1 MGICDKPFDN
11 NFTRFS
17 DMKQT
22 QAYVDDYNAQC
33 VLPRLNN
40 VKEDISKYMNH
51 HTSQNDKL
59 IHAEQ
64 TNIDTIQLYNK
75 DYYYVMIKG
84 IIYFIIMGCFI
95 YFFGISNLIEG
106 VKTTGSVLKDKAV
119 IIKDKAIEL
128 KDQVKI
134 ATQQKLDS

>member
-1 MGICDKPFDN
+1 MSICDYPFDN
-11 NFTRFS
+11 SISKFS
-17 DMKQT
+17 DMKQAQT
-22 QAYVDDYNAQC
+22 YVDNYNTQC
-33 VLPRLNN
+33 VLPRLSN
-40 VKEDISKYMNH
+40 VTDDIKKYMNQYN
-51 HTSQNDKL
+51 SQNDRL
-59 IHAEQ
+59 LNAEQ
-64 TNIDTIQLYNK
+64 TNIDTMQLYNK

-106 VKTTGSVLKDKAV
+106 VKTTGGILKDKAV
-119 IIKDKAIEL
+119 IIKDKAIEM